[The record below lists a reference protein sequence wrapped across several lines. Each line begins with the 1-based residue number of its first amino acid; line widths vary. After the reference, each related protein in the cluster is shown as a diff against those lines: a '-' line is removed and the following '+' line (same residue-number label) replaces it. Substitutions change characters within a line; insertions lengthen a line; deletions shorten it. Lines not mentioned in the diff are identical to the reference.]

1 MILKDYLQKNR
12 LIADGAFGTYYISLY
27 ADGSRA
33 ETGLTAGNM
42 PELANCLA
50 PERVVKIHR
59 EYIEAGAR
67 LIRTNTF
74 ASNTKSL
81 ADDLDAVKENIRM
94 AVACA
99 KKAVDEAG
107 CRLPESTEAEDAGAD
122 IQKKEQDVYIVG
134 DIGPIPV
141 EGAPDIQKLTEEYI
155 AIGETFLK
163 EGVNILLF
171 ETFPELEMILPAIRF
186 LKENRDCTI
195 MVHFSVN
202 QFGYSNTGLSAKRLL
217 SEAEACG
224 YVDGTGLNCG
234 VGPGH
239 MEQLVKKFVYSK
251 NMFLSVFPNSG
262 YPKYRNHHLTFTDN
276 ADYFTEKMKETA
288 ESDVQIFG
296 GCCGTTPKYIKM
308 LAAEIS
314 PDRVEKETEKPIAED
329 LQTTPVSYGFIE
341 NRKKNPEHKLI
352 AVELAPPVNAN
363 DEKLLDAAHILKN
376 ASVDVVTFPDSP
388 SGRTRADSVLMAEK
402 VRIETGLCVMPHIC
416 CRDKNAIA
424 IRSTIL
430 GAKLNQITNFLL
442 LTGDP
447 VPVLFRQTTKSVFNF
462 DSVGMMKIVQE
473 MNGEEFKD
481 APVTYGGAINH
492 NRTNIKAET
501 ERIRRKMAAGA
512 VFFMTQPVFSK
523 EQAEIVRNM
532 KAETGATILVGIMPL
547 VSRKNAVFMKNEM
560 TGIEIPDNIISRYR
574 DDMSREEGEACG
586 IQIAREFMAMTN
598 DFADGYYFSFPFN
611 RVHMLKKI
619 LA

>member
-59 EYIEAGAR
+59 DYIEAGAR

-141 EGAPDIQKLTEEYI
+141 EGAPDMQKLTEEYI
-155 AIGETFLK
+155 EIGETFLK

-171 ETFPELEMILPAIRF
+171 ETFPELEMILPTIRF

-217 SEAEACG
+217 AEAEACG

-288 ESDVQIFG
+288 ETGVQIFG

-314 PDRVEKETEKPIAED
+314 LDREEKETEEPVAEN
-329 LQTTPVSYGFIE
+329 LQASPVSCGFIE

-430 GAKLNQITNFLL
+430 GARLNQITNFLL

-492 NRTNIKAET
+492 NRTNIEAET

-512 VFFMTQPVFSK
+512 AFFMTQPVFSK

-560 TGIEIPDNIISRYR
+560 TGIEIPDDVIARYR
-574 DDMSREEGEACG
+574 EDMSREEGEACG

>member
-33 ETGLTAGNM
+33 ETGLTVGNM

-141 EGAPDIQKLTEEYI
+141 EGAPDMQKLTEEYI
-155 AIGETFLK
+155 EIGEMFLK

-217 SEAEACG
+217 AEAEACG

-288 ESDVQIFG
+288 ETGVQIFG

-314 PDRVEKETEKPIAED
+314 PDRVEKETEKPTAEN
-329 LQTTPVSYGFIE
+329 LQESPVSYGFIE

-430 GAKLNQITNFLL
+430 GARLNEITNFLL

-512 VFFMTQPVFSK
+512 AFFMTQPVFSK

-560 TGIEIPDNIISRYR
+560 TGIEIPDDVIARYR
-574 DDMSREEGEACG
+574 EDMSREEGEACG
-586 IQIAREFMAMTN
+586 IQIAKEFMAMTN

>member
-141 EGAPDIQKLTEEYI
+141 EGAPDMQKLTEEYI
-155 AIGETFLK
+155 EIGEMFLK

-217 SEAEACG
+217 AEAEACG

-288 ESDVQIFG
+288 ETGVQIFG

-314 PDRVEKETEKPIAED
+314 PDRVEKETEKPTAEN
-329 LQTTPVSYGFIE
+329 LQESPVSYGFIE

-430 GAKLNQITNFLL
+430 GARLNEITNFLL

-512 VFFMTQPVFSK
+512 AFFMTQPVFSK

-560 TGIEIPDNIISRYR
+560 TGIEIPDDVIARYR
-574 DDMSREEGEACG
+574 EDMSREEGEACG
-586 IQIAREFMAMTN
+586 IQIAKEFMAMTN